1 MRYLFIFLT
10 CLQVHDNVLQ
20 FLIFKIRKNNI
31 FFSKFSTNE
40 NFWYF
45 FQLLWTL
52 TTKIFFGRPENLWTV
67 IKLYCT
73 CFEVS
78 FYIFNMPTSTRQSFT
93 IFNFQDP
100 KKIIFFFQNFPLPP
114 TNENFW
120 YFVQLLWTL
129 TTKIFFGRP
138 ENLWTV
144 IKLYCTCFEVSFYIF
159 NMPTSTRQSFTIF
172 NFQDPKKIIFFF
184 SKFSPSP
191 HKWKFL
197 IFCSAFVNFDDQN
210 IFWKTWKSMNSNG
223 NVLYMLW
230 GIFLYF

>member
-10 CLQVHDNVLQ
+10 CLQVHDKVLQ
-20 FLIFKIRKNNI
+20 FLIFKIRKKNF

-67 IKLYCT
+67 MKLYCT
-73 CFEVS
+73 CSEVS
-78 FYIFNMPTSTRQSFT
+78 LYIFNIPTSTRQSFT

-100 KKIIFFFQNFPLPP
+100 KKIIFFFQKFPLPP

-144 IKLYCTCFEVSFYIF
+144 IKLSCTCFEVSFYIF

-172 NFQDPKKIIFFF
+172 NFQDPKKKFFFQNFPQMKISDIFFSF
-184 SKFSPSP
+184 CELWRPKY
-191 HKWKFL
+191 FL
-197 IFCSAFVNFDDQN
+197 EDLKIYEQS
-210 IFWKTWKSMNSNG
+210 
-223 NVLYMLW
+223 
-230 GIFLYF
+230 

>member
-1 MRYLFIFLT
+1 MHVLRYLFIFLT
-10 CLQVHDNVLQ
+10 CLQVHDKVLQ
-20 FLIFKIRKNNI
+20 FLIFKIRK
-31 FFSKFSTNE
+31 K
-40 NFWYF
+40 
-45 FQLLWTL
+45 
-52 TTKIFFGRPENLWTV
+52 
-67 IKLYCT
+67 
-73 CFEVS
+73 
-78 FYIFNMPTSTRQSFT
+78 NM
-93 IFNFQDP
+93 
-100 KKIIFFFQNFPLPP
+100 FFFQNFPLPP

-172 NFQDPKKIIFFF
+172 NFQDPKKKYFFF
-184 SKFSPSP
+184 KIF

-197 IFCSAFVNFDDQN
+197 IFFSVFVNFDDQN